1 MALFSAVNF
10 SEEVQA
16 ARAGA
21 PYMRVQ
27 TLSLAYSICFQQG
40 PTLDRASV
48 PLYIGGSRCYTLKIL
63 P

>member
-21 PYMRVQ
+21 AYNRAQ
-27 TLSLAYSICFQQG
+27 TLSLASSICFQTG
-40 PTLDRASV
+40 TDAR
-48 PLYIGGSRCYTLKIL
+48 
-63 P
+63 

>member
-21 PYMRVQ
+21 PYMRAR
-27 TLSLAYSICFQQG
+27 TLSLA
-40 PTLDRASV
+40 
-48 PLYIGGSRCYTLKIL
+48 
-63 P
+63 

>member
-16 ARAGA
+16 ARQAHLIIGRRLFLWLHPFA
-21 PYMRVQ
+21 SK
-27 TLSLAYSICFQQG
+27 LG

>member
-21 PYMRVQ
+21 AYMRAL
-27 TLSLAYSICFQQG
+27 TLSLAYSI
-40 PTLDRASV
+40 
-48 PLYIGGSRCYTLKIL
+48 
-63 P
+63 

>member
-21 PYMRVQ
+21 AYMRAQ
-27 TLSLAYSICFQQG
+27 TLSLAYSICFQTG
-40 PTLDRASV
+40 TDAR
-48 PLYIGGSRCYTLKIL
+48 
-63 P
+63 

>member
-21 PYMRVQ
+21 PYMRAQ
-27 TLSLAYSICFQQG
+27 TLSLASSICFQQG

>member
-16 ARAGA
+16 ARAA
-21 PYMRVQ
+21 YMRAQ

>member
-21 PYMRVQ
+21 PYISEGADSFFG
-27 TLSLAYSICFQQG
+27 LFHLL
-40 PTLDRASV
+40 PTGTDAR
-48 PLYIGGSRCYTLKIL
+48 
-63 P
+63 

>member
-21 PYMRVQ
+21 PYIRVQ
-27 TLSLAYSICFQQG
+27 TLSLASSICFQTG
-40 PTLDRASV
+40 TDAR
-48 PLYIGGSRCYTLKIL
+48 
-63 P
+63 

>member
-10 SEEVQA
+10 SEEVQG
-16 ARAGA
+16 ARAGG
-21 PYMRVQ
+21 PYIRGQ
-27 TLSLAYSICFQQG
+27 ALSLAYSICFQQG